1 MSKSTSTGQSLYRL
15 TVMAG
20 TLFVGSMAAYL
31 YGPPPERVADLLNM
45 AIGKLSEV
53 TDQLNE
59 HRDSNSPI
67 AESNPVIAQASAH
80 PATESALF
88 APPPVAS
95 VLQETTISPGIQ
107 TEVDPTEPLRQAGAT
122 QASVVPWGSDHSL
135 YRAAAKIPVSPG
147 GLTRQLDAIAE
158 TPEKAVQAVLAQVNM
173 LR

>member
-1 MSKSTSTGQSLYRL
+1 MSKPSSTGQSLYRL

-31 YGPPPERVADLLNM
+31 YGPPPERVADLMNM
-45 AIGKLSEV
+45 ATGKLSEV
-53 TDQLNE
+53 ASQLNE
-59 HRDSNSPI
+59 YRDSNSPI
-67 AESNPVIAQASAH
+67 AESSPVIAQASTQ
-80 PATESALF
+80 PTTQSTLF
-88 APPPVAS
+88 APPSVAS
-95 VLQETTISPGIQ
+95 VLQETGISAKIQ
-107 TEVDPTEPLRQAGAT
+107 AETDPTEPLRQAGAT